1 MKDNELAWLAQI
13 ISKDLAR
20 EMNVAIVN
28 MIFQEEWTLADDF
41 LTFSERKKIKKRVI
55 L

>member
-1 MKDNELAWLAQI
+1 VKDNKLAWLSQT

-28 MIFQEEWTLADDF
+28 MTFHEEWTLADDF
-41 LTFSERKKIKKRVI
+41 LIFSERKKKRVI